1 MLELRDAAVADVIT
15 ATAARGARVVVERG
29 SSVLAFTWRDSR
41 CMQVAVVVAGVA
53 ADQAAGYLGF
63 CLALCFKHCFTAG
76 ARDDWRFAAIVSQ
89 VSVRVRLYQAVIRG
103 RGRLYAAAR
112 AT

>member
-1 MLELRDAAVADVIT
+1 MFELRDAAVADVIT
-15 ATAARGARVVVERG
+15 ATAARGARVVVERR

-41 CMQVAVVVAGVA
+41 CMQAAVVVAGVA
-53 ADQAAGYLGF
+53 ADQAAGYFGF
-63 CLALCFKHCFTAG
+63 CLALSFKYRFTAG
-76 ARDDWRFAAIVSQ
+76 ARDDRRFAAIVSQ

-103 RGRLYAAAR
+103 RGRLHAAAR